1 MPARPFGA
9 IAIVIAFAMTSCSP
23 AYDAETRDGLRAHV
37 VTVSEASAAGNW
49 QAAIDELDAMT
60 SDLAAAREDGRI
72 DEDRFEAIVS
82 AMEIVRLDLEAAIAA
97 AADEAERQRLI
108 AEQAQLQQ
116 QLQELQDQGGGATD
130 DGGNGDSGNGDSG
143 KGEKEKGEKD
153 KGDKEKGDD
162 R

>member
-1 MPARPFGA
+1 MRARSLGVV
-9 IAIVIAFAMTSCSP
+9 AIVVALSMTSCSP
-23 AYDAETRDGLRAHV
+23 AYDTETRDGLRAHV

-49 QAAIDELDAMT
+49 QAAIEELDAMT

-72 DEDRFEAIVS
+72 DDDRFEAIAS
-82 AMEIVRLDLEAAIAA
+82 AMEFVRLDLEAAIAA

-108 AEQAQLQQ
+108 QEQAQLQQ
-116 QLQELQDQGGGATD
+116 QLQQLQDQGGGATD
-130 DGGNGDSGNGDSG
+130 DGVEGGNGDAD
-143 KGEKEKGEKD
+143 KGEKDKGDKD